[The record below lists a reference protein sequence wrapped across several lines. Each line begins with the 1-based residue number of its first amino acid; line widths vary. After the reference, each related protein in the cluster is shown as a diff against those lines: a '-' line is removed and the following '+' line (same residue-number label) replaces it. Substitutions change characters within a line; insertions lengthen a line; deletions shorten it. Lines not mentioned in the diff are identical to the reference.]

1 MWTDKTGTDEPSHAH
16 TSPVPPQR
24 VSRPNQSW
32 VIDPLTV
39 YPPRFP
45 TRCNITYTILTI
57 PPLRPLHSF
66 LRARGRPAR
75 TFPRT
80 AFFLT
85 VGVEPWCSP
94 EGKHDSGR
102 TSALSRWRSS
112 LYSSPRSCDVRTE
125 GPPFFSLL
133 RLRDTASKRSP
144 GLTFL
149 FYSVDFT
156 DRMETHTSLCQSST
170 IATFSAV
177 CGTVGVTLKSSAL

>member
-1 MWTDKTGTDEPSHAH
+1 MWTDKTVTDEPSHVH

-57 PPLRPLHSF
+57 PPRPLHSF
-66 LRARGRPAR
+66 LLARGRPAR

-80 AFFLT
+80 ACFLT

-94 EGKHDSGR
+94 E
-102 TSALSRWRSS
+102 
-112 LYSSPRSCDVRTE
+112 V
-125 GPPFFSLL
+125 

-149 FYSVDFT
+149 FHSVDFT

-170 IATFSAV
+170 MPLFLQSV
-177 CGTVGVTLKSSAL
+177 ALSGLH